1 MKLARWQQEHESN
14 KSPPRESH
22 PVSIFL
28 PEKAHETL
36 PCAIAFERYGFTMEP
51 RLWNSGADDAEQRNV
66 RQKLV
71 RRANE
76 LAVIHG
82 RPGAQPT
89 REDVQQA
96 KREVKPLK
104 MPAQRLM

>member
-1 MKLARWQQEHESN
+1 MES
-14 KSPPRESH
+14 K
-22 PVSIFL
+22 VSNL
-28 PEKAHETL
+28 SE
-36 PCAIAFERYGFTMEP
+36 
-51 RLWNSGADDAEQRNV
+51 DDTDRRNV

-76 LAVIHG
+76 LAVIHA

-104 MPAQRLM
+104 MSGQQLL

>member
-1 MKLARWQQEHESN
+1 
-14 KSPPRESH
+14 
-22 PVSIFL
+22 
-28 PEKAHETL
+28 
-36 PCAIAFERYGFTMEP
+36 MEP
-51 RLWNSGADDAEQRNV
+51 RLRDSGTDDAEQRNV
-66 RQKLV
+66 RRKLV

-82 RPGAQPT
+82 RPGAHPT

-104 MPAQRLM
+104 MPDQKLI

>member
-1 MKLARWQQEHESN
+1 
-14 KSPPRESH
+14 
-22 PVSIFL
+22 
-28 PEKAHETL
+28 
-36 PCAIAFERYGFTMEP
+36 MEP
-51 RLWNSGADDAEQRNV
+51 TDEADVQRRNV

-76 LAVIHG
+76 LAVIHA

-89 REDVQQA
+89 REDLQQA

-104 MPAQRLM
+104 MPEQKLL